1 MEEQLLIISIVLMLI
16 FIALR
21 YSHYIQQ
28 RKQGHDKYMIV
39 SNGENYKCPDL
50 DMFGFKFSVILGL
63 SVFNI
68 LLVIYLCFKLL
79 RK

>member
-1 MEEQLLIISIVLMLI
+1 MEEKILIISIVLVLG

-28 RKQGHDKYMIV
+28 RKQGHDKYAMV
-39 SNGENYKCPDL
+39 TNGGKCPDL
-50 DMFGFKFSVILGL
+50 DMFGFKFSTILAL

-68 LLVIYLCFKLL
+68 LIVIYLCFKLIE
-79 RK
+79 K